1 MANNENRESRIAY
14 QGILYCE
21 NDHKHD
27 AQAETENFLDAC
39 DLPVD
44 WYLVFGNSSWQAP
57 EFETPCFADY
67 SHASSI
73 PCVEGMFCSDPEGK

>member
-14 QGILYCE
+14 QGTLYCE

-27 AQAETENFLDAC
+27 AQAETKNLLDAC
-39 DLPVD
+39 DLPAD

-57 EFETPCFADY
+57 EFETPYFADY
-67 SHASSI
+67 SHASSM
-73 PCVEGMFCSDPEGK
+73 PCVEGMFRSDPEGT